1 MSNNLQDNREKKG
14 VSNTRNIISIIF
26 LSLVAIMALTFSII
40 LLIKNATLQREE
52 AAIRSELEAMDKED
66 VYTET
71 EISSR
76 IEEAKVEA
84 AEKTEQSMRDDVRK
98 MLEEGKGAA
107 ATIRAFF
114 PDNIVVGSDGRYYFL
129 PISDKIAHHGF
140 TEQDFELD
148 DKGFLRYKG
157 SDKSLKVKQGI
168 DVSRFQG
175 EIDWAQVAKDGIEFA
190 YIRVGYRGS
199 TEGAITIDDTFEAN
213 IQGAIENGID
223 VGVYFYSQAIN
234 EEEALEEAKVVLETI
249 SQYET
254 KYPVV
259 LDVESADSD
268 AARTNNLSSEQYEK
282 VVDTFCKAIEDAG
295 HKSMVYGNLKTFTL
309 LVNAEHVDDKDI
321 WIAYYDQPLYYP
333 YYFNIWQYSSKGKVA
348 GIEGNVDLN
357 ICLTEYGE

>member
-1 MSNNLQDNREKKG
+1 MSNNLQDNRERKG

-52 AAIRSELEAMDKED
+52 AAVRSELEAMDKED

-76 IEEAKVEA
+76 IEEARVEA
-84 AEKTEQSMRDDVRK
+84 AEKSAEEVRNMVRK
-98 MLEEGKGAA
+98 MLEDGKSTA
-107 ATIRAFF
+107 ATIRALF
-114 PDNIVVGSDGRYYFL
+114 PDNLVVASDGKYYFL
-129 PISDKIAHHGF
+129 PINNEIEHHGF
-140 TEQDFELD
+140 ADTDFQLD
-148 DKGFLRYKG
+148 ENGFLQYVG
-157 SDKSLKVKQGI
+157 ADKNLKFKQGI

-175 EIDWAQVAKDGIEFA
+175 EIDWTQVKKARIDFA

-213 IQGAIENGID
+213 IKGATENGID

-234 EEEALEEAKVVLETI
+234 EEEAIEEARVVLENI

-268 AARTNNLSSEQYEK
+268 TARTNNLSTEGYEK
-282 VVDTFCKAIEDAG
+282 VVDAFCKAIEEAG
-295 HKSMVYGNLKTFTL
+295 HKTMVYGNLKTFTL
-309 LVNAEHVDDKDI
+309 LVNADHVDDKDI

-333 YYFNIWQYSSKGKVA
+333 YHFNIWQYSSKGKVA